1 MNASTNGLKV
11 AKNNNIINA
20 AGEVVGHIYGGRY
33 FHKGQPCGGY
43 GVFMNPANDTG
54 RVFSYKAD
62 AVKYVESIG
71 L

>member
-20 AGEVVGHIYGGRY
+20 AGEAVGHIYGGRY
-33 FHKGQPCGGY
+33 WHRGQPCGGY
-43 GVFMNPANDTG
+43 GVFMGPANDTG
-54 RVFSYKAD
+54 RVFPFKAD
-62 AVKYVESIG
+62 AVKHVESIG